1 MTGTIFKMAENKCK
15 GDAFSR
21 FSSSA
26 FFERHNGG
34 TNVTKLQFSR
44 VLGKYQTQMQHC
56 PTCCDR
62 LNNLKPTSVS
72 TIPTMLGDVVPTCC
86 VRLHG
91 ALLHGSSFFSFLV
104 FTARALGAWAIKR
117 RKKTRST
124 TCRRDRANEANK
136 GHKTD
141 ATSHNVVAC
150 CWGFFGQQCCV
161 RLHGPKRL
169 TGFKLYATS
178 ANKCQHCGGSMQTD
192 ATCWA
197 QQCCVLLANN
207 VASVCIGLKRYV
219 SSNVLII

>member
-15 GDAFSR
+15 SDAFSR

-44 VLGKYQTQMQHC
+44 VLVKYQTQMQHC

-72 TIPTMLGDVVPTCC
+72 TIPTMLGDVAPTCR

-91 ALLHGSSFFSFLV
+91 ALLCGSSFFSFLV

-117 RKKTRST
+117 RKKTRSI

-150 CWGFFGQQCCV
+150 CWGF
-161 RLHGPKRL
+161 
-169 TGFKLYATS
+169 
-178 ANKCQHCGGSMQTD
+178 
-192 ATCWA
+192 
-197 QQCCVLLANN
+197 LANN
-207 VASVCIGLKRYV
+207 VASVCMGL
-219 SSNVLII
+219 NV